1 MQKIILAALA
11 LFVFFVFPKETSA
24 FDPLSIQNNKFG
36 IHILFPSELKDAAK
50 LVNSN
55 GGDWGY
61 VTIPI
66 QANDKDL
73 KKWQDFMDE
82 AKKLHLIPIIRLATN
97 GDYFNT
103 KVWEKPEDENI
114 LDFANFLNSLDWPIK
129 NRYVVIFNE
138 VNRADE
144 WEGSPNPEE
153 YAKILQYAVTT
164 FKSKSGEF
172 FILSAGL
179 DNAAGTTKDSIN
191 EYDFMRQ
198 MNEFVPGIFD
208 QIDGIASH
216 SYPNPGFSQPPTQI
230 SSNSIHSFKSE
241 KELADS
247 FSNKNLPVFITETGW
262 SASVLPDSTI
272 APYFKIAFESVWSD
286 QSVIAVTPFLLTAG
300 SEPFK
305 QFSLT
310 DTSGGEFL
318 RYKALADYPKVKGQP
333 ILNQTKNILGS
344 QIVKSS
350 IPVRDFENEHKI
362 DARFKRT
369 AMQTMYEWLLKI

>member
-1 MQKIILAALA
+1 MQKISLVF
-11 LFVFFVFPKETSA
+11 LFLIFFLSFPEKIFA
-24 FDPLSIQNNKFG
+24 VDPLSVQNNKFG
-36 IHILFPSELKDAAK
+36 VHILFPSELKDAAK

-73 KKWQDFMDE
+73 NKWQVFMDD
-82 AKKLHLIPIIRLATN
+82 AKMLHLIPIIRLATN

-114 LDFANFLNSLDWPIK
+114 LDFANFLNSLDWPTK

-138 VNRADE
+138 VNRANE
-144 WEGSPNPEE
+144 WGGSANPKE

-164 FKSKSGEF
+164 FKSKSDEF

-191 EYDFMRQ
+191 EYDFMHQ
-198 MNEFVPGIFD
+198 MNESVPGIFD

-241 KELADS
+241 KQLADS
-247 FSNKNLPVFITETGW
+247 LSNNKSLPVFITETGW
-262 SASVLPDSTI
+262 SSSVLPDS
-272 APYFKIAFESVWSD
+272 
-286 QSVIAVTPFLLTAG
+286 
-300 SEPFK
+300 
-305 QFSLT
+305 
-310 DTSGGEFL
+310 
-318 RYKALADYPKVKGQP
+318 
-333 ILNQTKNILGS
+333 
-344 QIVKSS
+344 
-350 IPVRDFENEHKI
+350 
-362 DARFKRT
+362 
-369 AMQTMYEWLLKI
+369 